1 MKTALIINF
10 EGKNLIGKFSENN
23 GKLKLEETIIE
34 FEHNQP
40 ISNIEIMQAFKM
52 HDCQRH
58 DYNQF
63 ISGVGSNYQIVF
75 LNETQLD
82 KAFEMITGKVENYIS
97 EKEVEANNKKEVEN
111 NRIENAFLTAKETN
125 TPQEISRYSYETS
138 GDYIQVINEITYAM
152 PDGSKQLMTEKTN

>member
-40 ISNIEIMQAFKM
+40 ISNIEIMEAFKM
-52 HDCQRH
+52 QDCQRH
-58 DYNQF
+58 AYNQF
-63 ISGVGSNYQIVF
+63 IVGVGSNYQIVF
-75 LNETQLD
+75 LNEIELS
-82 KAFEMITGKVENYIS
+82 KALEMVTGRLEAYIS
-97 EKEVEANNKKEVEN
+97 EKEVEEKSKIEAKNT
-111 NRIENAFLTAKETN
+111 RIEKDFLVAKETN

-152 PDGSKQLMTEKTN
+152 PDGSKQLITEKTN